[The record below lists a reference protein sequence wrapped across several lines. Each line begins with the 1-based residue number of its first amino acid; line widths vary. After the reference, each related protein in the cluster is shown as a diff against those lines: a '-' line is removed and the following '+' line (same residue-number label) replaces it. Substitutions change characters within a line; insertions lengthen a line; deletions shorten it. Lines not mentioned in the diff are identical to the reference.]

1 MSLSL
6 ETSLATW
13 IRLYDFNFTV
23 KSMRSS
29 GYCACVSVYYFCV
42 HVYMAYVISLGYA
55 RAWQN
60 IKHLSSKIRC
70 DIAAKFSVI
79 VQTAGECRLIF
90 WHVISKCFSLRKIIS
105 FLQRYRKTSN
115 FRKSIVRNNNIS
127 KKWSNG
133 IKTFGPMTRAGMNF
147 DRLACWRNYPS
158 ALIKWSN
165 ETVRIVSSW
174 RHVKYFGKLKWDWV
188 HSMLIHLS
196 GSTALMK
203 SLIWAHKYHQ
213 CNVR

>member
-1 MSLSL
+1 MA
-6 ETSLATW
+6 ATTDSPFKLPW
-13 IRLYDFNFTV
+13 
-23 KSMRSS
+23 
-29 GYCACVSVYYFCV
+29 
-42 HVYMAYVISLGYA
+42 
-55 RAWQN
+55 
-60 IKHLSSKIRC
+60 
-70 DIAAKFSVI
+70 I
-79 VQTAGECRLIF
+79 VQTAGKCRLIF
-90 WHVISKCFSLRKIIS
+90 WHVISKCFSLRRIIS

-147 DRLACWRNYPS
+147 DRLACWRNDPS

-174 RHVKYFGKLKWDWV
+174 RHVKYFGKLKWDRV

-196 GSTALMK
+196 GSTAAHEKPYMSPQVSSMK
-203 SLIWAHKYHQ
+203 CDVGLWRKFTVWKHLFSSRRMYIASRVFRVQFWQ
-213 CNVR
+213 WGWMC